1 MKVSDHRF
9 VELIEPVARLLLG
22 EPNRAMSNK
31 DELRYGTR
39 GSLSVD
45 LKKGTWFD
53 HETGTGGGALDLIA
67 RETGLT
73 EKARSEWM
81 DEHGF
86 HVDRDDDGAQQRRKS
101 NGSARINIVKTY
113 DYVDETGKLLFQ
125 VCRLEPKD
133 FRQRKPDSQTHDG
146 WKWSVRGVRNVP
158 YRLPELIEAI
168 ARGQTI
174 CIVEGEKD
182 ADNLWNIGI
191 PATCNA
197 GGVGKWRDEL
207 TDCFCDA
214 DVVVIEDNDP
224 QKKHPKTGALMFH
237 EDGRAIMPGQ
247 DHARAVAEALTGVAE
262 RVRLLKL
269 NRSWP
274 GMPPKGDV
282 SDWLDAGHTREQLDA
297 LIEALPVWTLE
308 EAPGAMPV
316 PVVFP
321 FPIDEAMIPVRDWV
335 VPGLLMRRHVSVLVA
350 PSGSGKSLLTLQLG
364 IACAL
369 HKPWSGWLPRRK
381 FRVLVINSEDDVD
394 EMRRRLAA
402 AARIMVPSKDEQDCL
417 RNNVALVDNAD
428 GAVVA
433 KFDAKTKTMIA
444 TPLLDQ
450 IIATI
455 KQNEIDII
463 FVDPFAETF
472 EGDENSNSELKW
484 AGVMWRHVA
493 RETGAAVCLVHHTK
507 KYATGMA
514 GDVDAARGA
523 GALIGIAR
531 IVSTLFPMTTREA
544 EVMGV
549 EDDKRGFYLRYDD
562 AKANLNIKS
571 PFARWFFKQTITLDN
586 KTDELPGDDVGVL
599 IPWKPSGPTVLED
612 QIVKF
617 FTRIDQGIVDQAA
630 AATGEFYSFD
640 PRSGERWV
648 VKFAQ
653 EFFEIE
659 SEAAAAK
666 LIEGWRR
673 DKRLESVQHRSGKQ
687 RKVRGRCISELD
699 PNAPKNRKA
708 RAADQPQEVQDAFD
722 YER

>member
-1 MKVSDHRF
+1 MAVLSAQELLRRHGIDYVETRKGKFTTKCQNCSDNYLC
-9 VELIEPVARLLLG
+9 VEIK
-22 EPNRAMSNK
+22 K
-31 DELRYGTR
+31 DG
-39 GSLSVD
+39 VV
-45 LKKGTWFD
+45 WFCQSCQN
-53 HETGTGGGALDLIA
+53 GGGEKFEQGKTGDLGPI
-67 RETGLT
+67 
-73 EKARSEWM
+73 KA
-81 DEHGF
+81 
-86 HVDRDDDGAQQRRKS
+86 
-101 NGSARINIVKTY
+101 TY
-113 DYVDETGKLLFQ
+113 DYLDESGKLLFQ
-125 VCRLEPKD
+125 VLRFEPINGPKE
-133 FRQRKPDSQTHDG
+133 FRQRTGPDQE
-146 WKWSVRGVRNVP
+146 KWSIKGVRIVP
-158 YRLPELIEAI
+158 FHLPEVLESI
-168 ARGQTI
+168 ASDQTI
-174 CIVEGEKD
+174 FVCEGEKD
-182 ADNLWNIGI
+182 VLTLQRLGVI
-191 PATCNA
+191 ATCNPMGA
-197 GGVGKWRDEL
+197 KKWWPEFNKLLRGGDI
-207 TDCFCDA
+207 
-214 DVVVIEDNDP
+214 VICIDNDAA
-224 QKKHPKTGALMFH
+224 GH
-237 EDGRAIMPGQ
+237 EHGRL
-247 DHARAVAEALTGVAE
+247 VAENVIPVAK
-262 RVRLLKL
+262 RVRLLDLAQHWPKIEPSDDISDWIEHGGGTAEALWSMVDRLPTLDQVSKL
-269 NRSWP
+269 NGFGKP
-274 GMPPKGDV
+274 NGKEQEPP
-282 SDWLDAGHTREQLDA
+282 RE
-297 LIEALPVWTLE
+297 P
-308 EAPGAMPV
+308 MPV

-321 FPIDEAMIPVRDWV
+321 FPIDEKMIPVRDWV

-369 HKPWSGWLPRRK
+369 HKQWSGWLPRRK

-417 RNNVALVDNAD
+417 RNNLALVDNAD

-455 KQNEIDII
+455 KQNEIDIV

-599 IPWKPSGPTVLED
+599 IPWKPTGPTVLED
-612 QIVKF
+612 QIIKF
-617 FTRIDQGIVDQAA
+617 FTRIDQGIVDQAN

-640 PRSGERWV
+640 PRSSERWV

-666 LIEGWRR
+666 LIDCWRG

-708 RAADQPQEVQDAFD
+708 RAADQPQEAQNAFD
-722 YER
+722 YGR